1 MGIAVDGSKRGT
13 FVAINVVPLID
24 VLLVLLVIFMI
35 MQHPQMGLKVDIP
48 QQADSPSPTPQP
60 ELIVV
65 QVLADGSLK
74 VNQRPVTW
82 EALYEELAQVFRT
95 RADHAA
101 FIRGDG
107 VVEFQVVA
115 RVIDIMHSAGI
126 TTVGLMTP
134 ELEKS
139 R

>member
-1 MGIAVDGSKRGT
+1 MGIAVDESKRGT

-35 MQHPQMGLKVDIP
+35 IQHPQMGLKADIP
-48 QQADSPSPTPQP
+48 QQADSPFLTPPP
-60 ELIVV
+60 EVIVV

-74 VNQRPVTW
+74 VNQQPVTW
-82 EALYEELAQVFRT
+82 EALYEELEQVFRT
-95 RADHAA
+95 RADHTA
-101 FIRGDG
+101 FIRGDAI
-107 VVEFQVVA
+107 VEFQAVA
-115 RVIDIMHSAGI
+115 TVIDIMHTAGI